1 MRAHTQFR
9 RGKVRALDCRT
20 RRAEAAV
27 IVLVGRD
34 RAAVAEEA
42 RFLQRLRKRH
52 IGPHTLACAFL
63 IIIRNERFRRNG
75 DVRMRVV
82 HQQIIDA
89 LLFRRHRC
97 AQDGVRCAR
106 RRHENA
112 RRFFH
117 WLLFGRRR
125 IQDVLDAL
133 GKRLLR
139 VRCLNLRLLRPALVD
154 ALMHFHFRF
163 HLRIMQASGVCR
175 RWKRKSKC
183 AEHERRQ
190 NCLTLKRPLETQCN
204 SS

>member
-1 MRAHTQFR
+1 
-9 RGKVRALDCRT
+9 
-20 RRAEAAV
+20 
-27 IVLVGRD
+27 
-34 RAAVAEEA
+34 
-42 RFLQRLRKRH
+42 
-52 IGPHTLACAFL
+52 
-63 IIIRNERFRRNG
+63 
-75 DVRMRVV
+75 MRVV
-82 HQQIIDA
+82 HQQVIDA
-89 LLFRRHRC
+89 LFLRRHRR
-97 AQDGVRCAR
+97 AQDGIRRER

-112 RRFFH
+112 LLSFH
-117 WLLFGRRR
+117 RLLFGRRR

-139 VRCLNLRLLRPALVD
+139 VRCLNLRLLRPALLD

-163 HLRIMQASGVCR
+163 HLRIMQTLGVRR